1 MALLE
6 KQLYIKK
13 STLPGAGKGLFTKV
27 LIPKGT
33 RIIEY
38 RGEVLTWKEVEKM
51 ADDRNGYVF
60 FFNNKYVIDAWN
72 TKEELARYAND
83 AKGIVKV
90 EGVRNNAEYVTEKKR
105 CFIEASRDIPKG
117 SEIFVGYGAEYWQA
131 IRYNIRLFK
140 KRKET
145 EMKKKNGHKIN
156 GKVNGAKKNGHK
168 LDLPHHQKVA
178 KRQASHA

>member
-6 KQLYIKK
+6 KQLYVKK

-27 LIPKGT
+27 SIPKGT
-33 RIIEY
+33 RIVEY

-72 TKEELARYAND
+72 SKKELARYAND
-83 AKGIVKV
+83 ARGLVKV
-90 EGVRNNAEYVTEKKR
+90 EGVRNNAEYVTEKKH
-105 CFIEASRDIPKG
+105 CYIEASRDIPKG

-131 IRYNIRLFK
+131 IRYNIRLFQ

-145 EMKKKNGHKIN
+145 EMKKNGQ
-156 GKVNGAKKNGHK
+156 KKNGHK
-168 LDLPHHQKVA
+168 VNGHKIELPHHQKVA
-178 KRQASHA
+178 KRQAVSLK